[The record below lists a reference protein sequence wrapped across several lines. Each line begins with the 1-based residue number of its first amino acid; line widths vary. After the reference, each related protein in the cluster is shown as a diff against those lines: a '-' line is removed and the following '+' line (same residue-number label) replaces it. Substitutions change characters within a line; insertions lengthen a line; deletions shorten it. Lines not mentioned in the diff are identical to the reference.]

1 MAGAGVHSVRYE
13 PGAGKRTGLHKQFI
27 LVVVFHAVQVIRHAA
42 AQLEPGV
49 VPVDKKLSLLSA
61 IVLMNTIDQR
71 ASLLSKYDRDTTCM
85 LPIR

>member
-42 AQLEPGV
+42 DQLEPGV
-49 VPVDKKLSLLSA
+49 VPVDKKVSLLSA
-61 IVLMNTIDQR
+61 IILMNTNDER
-71 ASLLSKYDRDTTCM
+71 ASLVSKYDRDATCM